1 MPKLDI
7 RFNKIPGEIPT
18 VNDLRGYKFGY
29 NLADAALY
37 GIKIVGGIETVYLL
51 NGGTGPGGSVLV
63 YKEIPTG
70 AVDGVNNQFV
80 LSHRPDNISLIF
92 VFLNGFNRHDFTYDY
107 TSKTITLDFVPVAG
121 GVVAVQYFVAVE
133 VEIPVSSEN
142 FELELTRKPTGDS
155 FADIIKVGSQ
165 VTQIDYWSDAAK
177 TIKAFTKVFNYTGSV
192 LDSVV
197 TTDEVT
203 GKVHTVTFTHTLG
216 EVTNIGKE
224 VV

>member
-1 MPKLDI
+1 MAQ
-7 RFNKIPGEIPT
+7 
-18 VNDLRGYKFGY
+18 KFVASIASFFSMTKKDSLKAQEFMEAIDD
-29 NLADAALY
+29 NFTELY
-37 GIKIVGGIETVYLL
+37 G
-51 NGGTGPGGSVLV
+51 
-63 YKEIPTG
+63 
-70 AVDGVNNQFV
+70 AA
-80 LSHRPDNISLIF
+80 PDL
-92 VFLNGFNRHDFTYDY
+92 T
-107 TSKTITLDFVPVAG
+107 
-121 GVVAVQYFVAVE
+121 
-133 VEIPVSSEN
+133 N

-203 GKVHTVTFTHTLG
+203 GKVQTVTFTHTLG
-216 EVTNIGKE
+216 EVTNIDKE